1 VSPFRFLSIER
12 KTFGWFL
19 DASSFGLLDDVEI
32 ADDTVG
38 AVRTGIATAT
48 GTVTAAGAVIAAGN
62 HVGKRCDLAMSAAV
76 LLCLQR
82 SRRMCES
89 SYWVA
94 ERIMR
99 SRWGS
104 SCPFP
109 AK

>member
-19 DASSFGLLDDVEI
+19 DASSFGLLDVEI

-38 AVRTGIATAT
+38 AVGAGIATAT

-109 AK
+109 AR

>member
-1 VSPFRFLSIER
+1 MSPFRFLSIER

-19 DASSFGLLDDVEI
+19 DASLFGLLDVEI

-38 AVRTGIATAT
+38 AVGTGIATAT

-99 SRWGS
+99 SMWGS